1 MQSLQIAA
9 PNLQG
14 SIFDGIIAY
23 LQDPSSG
30 RGKFEQAML
39 TYVIIMVLQGAFSG
53 LKSLAQELVQR
64 RMACA
69 VRLKLFASV
78 IRMDIAFFDTMHTGQ
93 LTSRMTNDA
102 SQMTQP
108 LNTLLNNLIA
118 NMLLLAASLAAFE
131 TPRVKPVGLLDP
143 SNRLLARWVAC

>member
-1 MQSLQIAA
+1 MA
-9 PNLQG
+9 
-14 SIFDGIIAY
+14 
-23 LQDPSSG
+23 
-30 RGKFEQAML
+30 
-39 TYVIIMVLQGAFSG
+39 TYVTIMVLQGAFSG

-108 LNTLLNNLIA
+108 LNTLLNDLLA
-118 NMLLLAASLAAFE
+118 NVLLLVGGMFMAFRTSWKLSILALTIVPPITYSYRSLAHLFNRF
-131 TPRVKPVGLLDP
+131 TVGTADV
-143 SNRLLARWVAC
+143 RK